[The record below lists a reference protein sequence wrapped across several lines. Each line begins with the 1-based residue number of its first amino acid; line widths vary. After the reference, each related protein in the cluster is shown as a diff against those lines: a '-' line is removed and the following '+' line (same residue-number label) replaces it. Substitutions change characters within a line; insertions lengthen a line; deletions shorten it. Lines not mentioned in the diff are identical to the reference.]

1 MEIKNQALLKMKEMA
16 EKAKKNKTE
25 NELPKTFEIS
35 NPVVDINKSEKG
47 LAEFKPAS
55 LSLDLDEKVS
65 KEIIMS
71 NVKIPTRNL
80 SASEEDILKAKRK
93 VGRLTTGASAAVPLI
108 CRGPTCPF
116 KAKCVDED
124 TLILTSFGFQPIK
137 NLKPLDRI
145 YSVNEEGLLEKDV
158 INDVWKSGVKETFK
172 IKTKYN
178 LELTLTKDH
187 PILTCDENYG
197 RIYKTI
203 EQGLSVGDVVFI
215 TDTDLEI
222 MVDTLNYGDLYEDTI
237 VSIEEAG
244 LKEVYDLNIKKNHN
258 FIGNGILVHNCSYY
272 AINVHEVGENCL
284 MEEQLIEYWTQKYI
298 DELEIDYNSISEMH
312 FVSRL
317 VEIAIMDLR
326 MTNYI
331 SINDQDLMME
341 FIASVDPEGS
351 VLTNKGISV
360 AFEVKERLE
369 KQKLKILDIL
379 NSTRDKKAKLFLHAN
394 DTEKS
399 SRDRALL
406 DKLETIASK
415 LTTMK
420 DVNSGVVIDL

>member
-35 NPVVDINKSEKG
+35 NPVVDINKSGKE

-65 KEIIMS
+65 KEVVMS
-71 NVKIPTRNL
+71 NVKIPTRTLN
-80 SASEEDILKAKRK
+80 ASEEDILKAKRK

-172 IKTKYN
+172 IRTKYN

-197 RIYKTI
+197 RIYKTL
-203 EQGLSVGDVVFI
+203 EEGLSVGDVVFI

-237 VSIEEAG
+237 VSIEKAG
-244 LKEVYDLNIKKNHN
+244 LKEVYDLNNLANKLSEHTDFKNVWDIIN
-258 FIGNGILVHNCSYY
+258 QNPQRQKQIGFIISD
-272 AINVHEVGENCL
+272 
-284 MEEQLIEYWTQKYI
+284 MEYWAPT
-298 DELEIDYNSISEMH
+298 
-312 FVSRL
+312 
-317 VEIAIMDLR
+317 VETKIPTNLYYLPIANIPWQTIQR
-326 MTNYI
+326 MTRNFLDSTKHY
-331 SINDQDLMME
+331 
-341 FIASVDPEGS
+341 
-351 VLTNKGISV
+351 
-360 AFEVKERLE
+360 
-369 KQKLKILDIL
+369 KQNIRRNILY
-379 NSTRDKKAKLFLHAN
+379 
-394 DTEKS
+394 
-399 SRDRALL
+399 
-406 DKLETIASK
+406 
-415 LTTMK
+415 
-420 DVNSGVVIDL
+420 

>member
-1 MEIKNQALLKMKEMA
+1 
-16 EKAKKNKTE
+16 
-25 NELPKTFEIS
+25 
-35 NPVVDINKSEKG
+35 
-47 LAEFKPAS
+47 
-55 LSLDLDEKVS
+55 
-65 KEIIMS
+65 
-71 NVKIPTRNL
+71 
-80 SASEEDILKAKRK
+80 
-93 VGRLTTGASAAVPLI
+93 
-108 CRGPTCPF
+108 
-116 KAKCVDED
+116 
-124 TLILTSFGFQPIK
+124 
-137 NLKPLDRI
+137 
-145 YSVNEEGLLEKDV
+145 
-158 INDVWKSGVKETFK
+158 
-172 IKTKYN
+172 
-178 LELTLTKDH
+178 
-187 PILTCDENYG
+187 
-197 RIYKTI
+197 
-203 EQGLSVGDVVFI
+203 
-215 TDTDLEI
+215 
-222 MVDTLNYGDLYEDTI
+222 
-237 VSIEEAG
+237 
-244 LKEVYDLNIKKNHN
+244 
-258 FIGNGILVHNCSYY
+258 
-272 AINVHEVGENCL
+272 

-379 NSTRDKKAKLFLHAN
+379 NSTRDKKAQLFLHAN

-415 LTTMK
+415 LTTMEG
-420 DVNSGVVIDL
+420 VNSGVVIVL

>member
-16 EKAKKNKTE
+16 EMAKKNKNN
-25 NELPKTFEIS
+25 NESSRKFEIS
-35 NPVVDINKSEKG
+35 ESVVQVDKTNHE
-47 LAEFKPAS
+47 LVEFKPTS
-55 LSLDLDEKVS
+55 LSLDLDEKIS
-65 KEIIMS
+65 KDVIMS
-71 NVKIPTRNL
+71 NVQIPVRNL
-80 SASEEDILKAKRK
+80 KASEEDLLKAKRK

-108 CRGPTCPF
+108 CKGPTCPF
-116 KAKCVDED
+116 KAKCVDAE

-137 NLKPLDRI
+137 DLKPLDRI
-145 YSVNEEGLLEKDV
+145 YSVNDEGFLEKDIV
-158 INDVWKSGVKETFK
+158 NDVWNSGFKETFK

-178 LELTLTKDH
+178 LELILTKDH
-187 PILTCDENYG
+187 PLLTCDDNYG

-203 EQGLSVGDVVFI
+203 EQGLQEGDVVFI

-237 VSIEEAG
+237 VSIEETG
-244 LKEVYDLNIKKNHN
+244 LREVYDINVKKNHN
-258 FIGNGILVHNCSYY
+258 FIANGLLTHNCSYY
-272 AINVHEVGENCL
+272 AIGAHEVGENCL

-298 DELEIDYNSISEMH
+298 DELDIDYKSISEMH

-379 NSTRDKKAKLFLHAN
+379 NSTRDKKAKLYLQSGDN
-394 DTEKS
+394 DKS

-406 DKLETIASK
+406 DKLDNIASK